1 MGDLTKAPHVL
12 DSREVAEM
20 VGMRHADLM
29 RSIDRYIDVMG
40 KNAKLRSSNFFIE
53 RTYKQAGNGK
63 EVKRYDITKKGCEMV
78 ANKLTGEK
86 GILFTAEY
94 VERFNQ
100 MEQADVA
107 AARDSYM
114 IEDPIARAQA
124 WIRERQQY
132 NDAVKEVEK
141 SKQIIGELKPKAD
154 YTDRILQNKGLVTI
168 TQIAKD
174 YGMSGKAMNER
185 LHELGIIYKLGGQ
198 WLLYSKY
205 QAKGYTH
212 SETVDITHSDG
223 RADVVM
229 NTKWTQKGRL
239 FLYQKLK
246 KHGILPVIEQNQQPV
261 LTIVG

>member
-94 VERFNQ
+94 VERFND
-100 MEQADVA
+100 MEQADAA

-132 NDAVKEVEK
+132 NNAITEVEK
-141 SKQIIGELKPKAD
+141 SKQLIGELKPKAD
-154 YTDRILQNKGLVTI
+154 YTDRILQSKELVAI

-174 YGMSGKAMNER
+174 YGMSGQAMNKQ
-185 LHELGIIYKLGGQ
+185 LHELGVIYKLGEQ
-198 WLLYSKY
+198 WLLYSRW

-212 SETVDITHSDG
+212 SETVPIKHSDG
-223 RADVVM
+223 TGDVKM

-239 FLYQKLK
+239 FLYEFLK
-246 KHGILPVIEQNQQPV
+246 KHGVLPVIEQNRDEKP
-261 LTIVG
+261 LLN

>member
-1 MGDLTKAPHVL
+1 MGDLTKVPHVL

-94 VERFNQ
+94 VERFNE

-154 YTDRILQNKGLVTI
+154 YTDRILQNKGIVTI

-239 FLYQKLK
+239 FLYEFLK
-246 KHGILPVIEQNQQPV
+246 KHGVLPVIEQDRDEKPLLN
-261 LTIVG
+261 